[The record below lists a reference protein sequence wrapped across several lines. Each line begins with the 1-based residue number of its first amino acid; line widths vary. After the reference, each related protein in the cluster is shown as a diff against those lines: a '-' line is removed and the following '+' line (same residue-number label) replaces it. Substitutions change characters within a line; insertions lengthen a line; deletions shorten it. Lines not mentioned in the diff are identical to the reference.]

1 MRQSDLEARAGADSV
16 ARAIGGRVRQGRTG
30 RGWTLDQ
37 LAERSGVS
45 RRMLVSIEQGS
56 ANPSIAT
63 LLLISDAL
71 GIGLPALV
79 DMDRSPGLRVTR
91 AGAAPVLWRG
101 KLGGQA
107 VLVAGTEPPD
117 VTELW
122 DWTLGPGESHSS
134 EAHAAGTR
142 ELLLVLDGQV
152 ELTVGQH
159 AEVLAT
165 GDSAS
170 FAGDLPHGYVNPSSA
185 QAARFALT
193 VFEPVR
199 RGCGPV
205 ITSDATV
212 AEAGRTQRVLAA
224 DSVAPE
230 VFELRPDYRVL
241 VMAAEGLDRDRPTR
255 PATSCWREPRP
266 RPGPRSMAGPP
277 EDVPQVA
284 AWRDAYRAF
293 GAKPQRTRPSVEAL
307 LRRLDAGLPRIDRLT
322 DAYNAVSIANL
333 VPVGGEDLD
342 PYPGPAR
349 LVRAAGDEEFG
360 TTAHGEPGHRAPRAR
375 RGDLA

>member
-1 MRQSDLEARAGADSV
+1 MRQSELEARAGADSV
-16 ARAIGGRVRQGRTG
+16 ARAIGGRVRQGRNS

-91 AGAAPVLWRG
+91 AGSAPVLWRG

-122 DWTLGPGESHSS
+122 DWTLGPGESHST

-152 ELTVGQH
+152 ELRVGQH

-170 FAGDLPHGYVNPSSA
+170 FAGDLPHGYVNASSA
-185 QAARFALT
+185 QEARFALT
-193 VFEPVR
+193 VFEPGV
-199 RGCGPV
+199 GPG
-205 ITSDATV
+205 SRSEAT
-212 AEAGRTQRVLAA
+212 
-224 DSVAPE
+224 
-230 VFELRPDYRVL
+230 
-241 VMAAEGLDRDRPTR
+241 
-255 PATSCWREPRP
+255 
-266 RPGPRSMAGPP
+266 
-277 EDVPQVA
+277 
-284 AWRDAYRAF
+284 
-293 GAKPQRTRPSVEAL
+293 GA
-307 LRRLDAGLPRIDRLT
+307 
-322 DAYNAVSIANL
+322 
-333 VPVGGEDLD
+333 
-342 PYPGPAR
+342 
-349 LVRAAGDEEFG
+349 
-360 TTAHGEPGHRAPRAR
+360 
-375 RGDLA
+375 

>member
-1 MRQSDLEARAGADSV
+1 MLYMRQSELEARAGADGV
-16 ARAIGGRVRQGRTG
+16 ARAIGGRVRQGRAG

-79 DMDRSPGLRVTR
+79 EMDHPPGLRITR

-101 KLGGQA
+101 KQGGRA

-122 DWTLGPGESHSS
+122 DWTLGPGESHST

-152 ELTVGQH
+152 KLTVGQH

-170 FAGDLPHGYVNPSSA
+170 FSGDLPHGYVNASA
-185 QAARFALT
+185 AEMARFALT
-193 VFEPVR
+193 VFEPGV
-199 RGCGPV
+199 GPG
-205 ITSDATV
+205 SRSEAT
-212 AEAGRTQRVLAA
+212 
-224 DSVAPE
+224 
-230 VFELRPDYRVL
+230 
-241 VMAAEGLDRDRPTR
+241 
-255 PATSCWREPRP
+255 
-266 RPGPRSMAGPP
+266 
-277 EDVPQVA
+277 DV
-284 AWRDAYRAF
+284 
-293 GAKPQRTRPSVEAL
+293 
-307 LRRLDAGLPRIDRLT
+307 
-322 DAYNAVSIANL
+322 
-333 VPVGGEDLD
+333 
-342 PYPGPAR
+342 
-349 LVRAAGDEEFG
+349 
-360 TTAHGEPGHRAPRAR
+360 
-375 RGDLA
+375 